1 MVQTGRSC
9 MLKLVMEMGAKLD
22 RLGWWRILSVVWRCL
37 VGLEYCRGIER
48 ANDGRCK
55 AAYKIGWRKFVVVWR
70 VIKSDGEAAGE
81 WL

>member
-1 MVQTGRSC
+1 M
-9 MLKLVMEMGAKLD
+9 
-22 RLGWWRILSVVWRCL
+22 SVVWRCL